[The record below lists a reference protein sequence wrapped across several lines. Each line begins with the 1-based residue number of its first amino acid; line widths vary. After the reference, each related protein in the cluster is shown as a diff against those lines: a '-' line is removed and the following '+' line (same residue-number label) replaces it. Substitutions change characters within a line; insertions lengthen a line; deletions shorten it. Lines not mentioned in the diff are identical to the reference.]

1 MENGLIILD
10 NITIK
15 EMKETLEIQINQ
27 EIYFLN
33 ENTNEVFE
41 LYEIN
46 NVKVFRTIG
55 VIEENLQFMWKENPN
70 LLERRKDFQGIQ
82 LIGMTEAEQRS
93 IFWNATDLTKET
105 TPYFSNND
113 THLVNNIVH
122 GTYIDVLKFL
132 ESKHNFSVQLFK
144 RGDESWGSV
153 KMHPNG
159 TLEAKGML
167 SDLLLK
173 KADMIVTSL
182 AIVSG
187 RFPHIGNDQ

>member
-1 MENGLIILD
+1 
-10 NITIK
+10 
-15 EMKETLEIQINQ
+15 MKETLEVQINQ
-27 EIYFLN
+27 EIYFFN
-33 ENTNEVFE
+33 ENIKEVYE

-46 NVKVFRTIG
+46 NVKMFRIIG
-55 VIEENLQFMWKENPN
+55 VIEENLQFTWKENPH
-70 LLERRKDFQGIQ
+70 LLERRKNFQGIQ

-93 IFWNATDLTKET
+93 IFWNTTDLMKES
-105 TPYFSNND
+105 TPYFLNND
-113 THLVNNIVH
+113 THLVTDIAH

-153 KMHPNG
+153 KILPNG

-167 SDLLLK
+167 SDLILK

-187 RFPHIGNDQ
+187 RFSHIGNDQQIL